1 MKNVLQF
8 YAIASITFKQL
19 SQGRLLLNTGAVGL
33 GLILLCL
40 IATKFTYG
48 VPHRV
53 ALDIGLGLLSLSSA
67 IIALSLGVGLISK
80 EIESRTI
87 YVVLSRSVARETFLL
102 GKFAGLI
109 AVMGINILI
118 LGAATLTAFYVL
130 GGRIDSLVLWAI
142 FYILLEAELILL
154 MTIFFSLFANKVLT
168 IIITLTLWFLGHAIY
183 DVLDSVYVNSIPWL
197 KTLLEY
203 YAYFFPAFYKINLKD
218 FVLYEQTMPW
228 SYLLNGTIYAAAYSV
243 AIILFSCLIFNKK
256 SLD

>member
-1 MKNVLQF
+1 MKNLSQF
-8 YAIASITFKQL
+8 HAIALITFKQL
-19 SQGRLLLNTGAVGL
+19 SQGRLLFNTGAVGM

-40 IATKFTYG
+40 VTTKFTYG

-53 ALDIGLGLLSLSSA
+53 ALDIGLGLLSLSSTV
-67 IIALSLGVGLISK
+67 IALSLGVGLISK

-87 YVVLSRSVARETFLL
+87 YMVLSRSVARETFLL

-109 AVMGINILI
+109 AVMAINILI
-118 LGAATLTAFYVL
+118 LGTATLLVFYIL
-130 GGRIDSLVLWAI
+130 GGRIDSLVLWAM

-154 MTIFFSLFANKVLT
+154 ITVFFSLFTNKVLT
-168 IIITLTLWFLGHAIY
+168 IIITLTMWFLGHAIY
-183 DVLDSVYVNSIPWL
+183 DVLDSVYVNSILWL

-203 YAYFFPAFYKINLKD
+203 YVYFFPAFYKINLKD

-228 SYLLNGTIYAAAYSV
+228 SYLMSGTAYAVIYSA
-243 AIILFSCLIFNKK
+243 AIIVFSCVIFHKK